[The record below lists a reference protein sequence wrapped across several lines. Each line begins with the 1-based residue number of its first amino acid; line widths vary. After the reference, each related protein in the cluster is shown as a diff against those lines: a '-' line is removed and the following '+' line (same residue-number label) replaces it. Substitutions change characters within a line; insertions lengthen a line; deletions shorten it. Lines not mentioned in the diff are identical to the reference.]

1 MGAALL
7 WGFRFVWEH
16 YFLANVSII
25 DDRLFPSRGAGEAE
39 SKRSSFIMAARISYS
54 AEEAA
59 TAAGGEGGEESYNSL
74 DNHARSRAAIQ

>member
-1 MGAALL
+1 MLPALH
-7 WGFRFVWEH
+7 WGFPFVWEY

-25 DDRLFPSRGAGEAE
+25 DAGEAE

-59 TAAGGEGGEESYNSL
+59 TAAGGEEGEESYNSL